1 MKPRDHSHWLEGI
14 TETTAAL
21 TRRLSGH
28 VSARAQAQA
37 SSDGKGR
44 AGALGEGKGRV
55 LGDGRVRVLSNG
67 ALAASGTSALTAAAA
82 LASAGA
88 AGHEAGSAASGGSGK
103 VADDLQLLGVG
114 PGVGGVNSPST
125 TDLGM
130 SDGGELEADGV
141 ASDIILVEKKVC
153 LVCGG

>member
-1 MKPRDHSHWLEGI
+1 MP
-14 TETTAAL
+14 
-21 TRRLSGH
+21 
-28 VSARAQAQA
+28 
-37 SSDGKGR
+37 
-44 AGALGEGKGRV
+44 GEGKGRV
-55 LGDGRVRVLSNG
+55 SGDGRGRVLSNG
-67 ALAASGTSALTAAAA
+67 ALASSGTAAPAAAA
-82 LASAGA
+82 AVTSAGA
-88 AGHEAGSAASGGSGK
+88 AGPEAGHVAGGGSGK

-141 ASDIILVEKKVC
+141 ASDIILEEKKVR